1 MKKQENK
8 QPEKKKRDNLCTHR
22 HVFYLNDEDHQK
34 FMSVFST
41 SGRRSESR
49 FIASI
54 ITDKPIK
61 IIRIDK
67 TAHDY
72 YMRLTNLY
80 TQFQAVGTNYNQV
93 VKALKTNFS
102 EKRVIALL
110 IQLEKN
116 TKELA
121 EIFQEIIRLTNEFEQ
136 KWLLK

>member
-1 MKKQENK
+1 MKKQENN

-34 FMSVFST
+34 FMSVFSM

-54 ITDKPIK
+54 VTDKPIK

-67 TAHDY
+67 TTHDY

-80 TQFQAVGTNYNQV
+80 IQFQAVGTNYNQV

-102 EKRVIALL
+102 EKRAIALL

-121 EIFQEIIRLTNEFEQ
+121 EIFQKIIELTNELEQ